1 MIAYLSGTARSVR
14 TDSVIVLAGGVGRL
28 VAITPA
34 HAAQMHAGLEIELH
48 TELVVREDSLTLFGF
63 ETEDDRGVFRTLLTV
78 SGVGPK
84 LAMAVLGVL
93 GADGLRS
100 AVAAQDAKALT
111 AVPGIGAKGAAR
123 MLLELTGKLPAGT
136 AGTAGMPGAPVAPE
150 AVPGDQVVEALV
162 GLGWKEAQAERVV
175 EDARAA
181 APDATV
187 PVLLKDALRRLGGP
201 R

>member
-14 TDSVIVLAGGVGRL
+14 ADSVVVLAGGVGRL
-28 VAITPA
+28 VTITPA

-136 AGTAGMPGAPVAPE
+136 AGMPGAPVAPE

-181 APDATV
+181 APAATV

>member
-14 TDSVIVLAGGVGRL
+14 ADSVIVLAGGVGRL
-28 VAITPA
+28 VTITPA

-136 AGTAGMPGAPVAPE
+136 AGMPGAPVTPE

>member
-14 TDSVIVLAGGVGRL
+14 ADSVVVLAGGVGRL
-28 VAITPA
+28 VTITPA
-34 HAAQMHAGLEIELH
+34 HAAQMHAGLEVELH

-63 ETEDDRGVFRTLLTV
+63 ETEGDRAVFRTLLTV

-93 GADGLRS
+93 GADGLRT

-136 AGTAGMPGAPVAPE
+136 GGTQSAPVEP
-150 AVPGDQVVEALV
+150 AVAPGDQVVEALV

-187 PVLLKDALRRLGGP
+187 PALLKDALRRLGGP

>member
-14 TDSVIVLAGGVGRL
+14 ADSVVVLAGGVGRL
-28 VAITPA
+28 VTITPA

-93 GADGLRS
+93 GAGGLRS

-136 AGTAGMPGAPVAPE
+136 SGMPGAPVAPE
-150 AVPGDQVVEALV
+150 AVRGDQVVEALV

>member
-1 MIAYLSGTARSVR
+1 
-14 TDSVIVLAGGVGRL
+14 VGRL
-28 VAITPA
+28 VTITPA

-93 GADGLRS
+93 GADGLRT

-136 AGTAGMPGAPVAPE
+136 AGTSGAPVAPE

>member
-1 MIAYLSGTARSVR
+1 VIAYLSGTACSVR
-14 TDSVIVLAGGVGRL
+14 ADSVVVLAGGVGRL
-28 VAITPA
+28 VTITPA
-34 HAAQMHAGLEIELH
+34 HAAQMHAGLEVELH

-63 ETEDDRGVFRTLLTV
+63 ETEGDRAVFRTLLTV

-93 GADGLRS
+93 GADGLRT

-136 AGTAGMPGAPVAPE
+136 GGTQGAPVEP
-150 AVPGDQVVEALV
+150 AVAPGDQVVEALV

-187 PVLLKDALRRLGGP
+187 PALLKDALRRLGGP

>member
-14 TDSVIVLAGGVGRL
+14 ADSVVVLAGGVGRL
-28 VAITPA
+28 VTITPA
-34 HAAQMHAGLEIELH
+34 HAAQMHAGLEVELH

-63 ETEDDRGVFRTLLTV
+63 ETEGDRAVFRTLLTV

-93 GADGLRS
+93 GADGLRT

-136 AGTAGMPGAPVAPE
+136 GGTQGALVEPAVA
-150 AVPGDQVVEALV
+150 PGDQVVEALV

-187 PVLLKDALRRLGGP
+187 PALLKDALRRLGGP